1 MCYYTFKEGR
11 DLMITK
17 EMLNRINE
25 LARKKRSVGLNEEE
39 TAEQKKL
46 YQEYLENIRGQVINL
61 LDSIEFVDDDSKKN
75 SINKEPTKVFQQTQ
89 IIIGQRLL
97 H

>member
-1 MCYYTFKEGR
+1 
-11 DLMITK
+11 MITQ

-25 LARKKRSVGLNEEE
+25 LARKKRSVGLNAEEQ
-39 TAEQKKL
+39 AEQKQL
-46 YQEYLENIRGQVINL
+46 YEEYLLNIRGQMVNL
-61 LDSIEFVDDDSKKN
+61 LDSIEFVDKKEEKKIN
-75 SINKEPTKVFQQTQ
+75 SAPNPNEGKVFQQTQ

>member
-75 SINKEPTKVFQQTQ
+75 SIHKDSTKVFQQTQ

>member
-1 MCYYTFKEGR
+1 
-11 DLMITK
+11 MITQ

-25 LARKKRSVGLNEEE
+25 LARKKRSVGLSEEE
-39 TAEQKKL
+39 QAEQKQL
-46 YQEYLENIRGQVINL
+46 YQEYLTNIRGQVINL
-61 LDSIEFVDDDSKKN
+61 LDSIEFVDQDVKKN
-75 SINKEPTKVFQQTQ
+75 NPSPNAGKLFQQTQ

>member
-1 MCYYTFKEGR
+1 
-11 DLMITK
+11 MITK

-25 LARKKRSVGLNEEE
+25 LARKKRSVGLNDEE

-46 YQEYLENIRGQVINL
+46 YKEYLENIRGQVINL
-61 LDSIEFVDDDSKKN
+61 LDSIEFVEPNESKKN
-75 SINKEPTKVFQQTQ
+75 ESTKDHITFQQTH
-89 IIIGQRLL
+89 ILLGQRIL